1 MKSKF
6 ILIIILT
13 LFNITLLADNIEIKS
28 KSISLD
34 KNRNISILKGDVE
47 IKTSDGKTIK
57 TDYAE

>member
-1 MKSKF
+1 MKNKF

-34 KNRNISILKGDVE
+34 KNRNISIFKR
-47 IKTSDGKTIK
+47 
-57 TDYAE
+57 